1 MLTPSAGHTHT
12 LTFPRQ
18 ECSHPLVIVSSAPC
32 NTSFRPAV
40 SRLIVSGSRANPLHI
55 EAADQG
61 RKEGRERQLADC
73 VTSLPRQWPN
83 PGSVSVLCRRVS
95 MLSHLELGAAGP
107 RPRLLI
113 IHTSLNSCQAYG
125 IILVLVS
132 YATMRGVKSSYS
144 CFFPFPLWLIL
155 SLLKTSYVEVL
166 MILVAVLV
174 VLVAVGVLA
183 AAKSGP
189 LSHPPARRQNLGTSA
204 AIPRYSLVNEKRGH
218 HISS

>member
-1 MLTPSAGHTHT
+1 
-12 LTFPRQ
+12 
-18 ECSHPLVIVSSAPC
+18 
-32 NTSFRPAV
+32 
-40 SRLIVSGSRANPLHI
+40 
-55 EAADQG
+55 
-61 RKEGRERQLADC
+61 
-73 VTSLPRQWPN
+73 
-83 PGSVSVLCRRVS
+83 
-95 MLSHLELGAAGP
+95 
-107 RPRLLI
+107 
-113 IHTSLNSCQAYG
+113 
-125 IILVLVS
+125 
-132 YATMRGVKSSYS
+132 MRGVKSSYS

-155 SLLKTSYVEVL
+155 SLSKTSYVEVL